1 MSSVVVVGSGAA
13 GLTAAV
19 AAAQAGAEVTVVE
32 RAPVLGGTTAL
43 SGGLAWMPANR
54 LMAAEGV
61 DDSPAEARQYLRAL
75 RLGDVDDELVG
86 YFADHAATTADW
98 LESTTGLSWQTVP
111 YPDYHPELPGG
122 KPGHRPL
129 EPQPREVSPEIR
141 SANPHCPQCD
151 CPDHLPGAGHGR
163 IRPS

>member
-19 AAAQAGAEVTVVE
+19 AAAQSGAEVTVVE

-61 DDSPAEARQYLRAL
+61 DDSPVEAREYLQAL
-75 RLGDVDDELVG
+75 RLGDVDDELVD
-86 YFADHAATTADW
+86 YFADHAAAAADW
-98 LESTTGLSWQTVP
+98 IAE
-111 YPDYHPELPGG
+111 E
-122 KPGHRPL
+122 R
-129 EPQPREVSPEIR
+129 I
-141 SANPHCPQCD
+141 A
-151 CPDHLPGAGHGR
+151 GAR
-163 IRPS
+163 